1 MKKLFTFLML
11 TLAFS
16 FASTAQFADNFD
28 SYASGQKL
36 VQQALAGGSTNWTVW
51 SGNSGA
57 GGAEDPM
64 ITTDQ
69 ALSAPNAVV
78 CSGTND
84 FVALFGEQTEGK
96 HIVSFDVYVPTGFVG
111 YYNLLQVYGEA
122 GAGAVWG
129 SEVYFNPNGTG
140 SLNANG
146 SVGFKTFSYSYDT
159 WFHVENIV
167 DLNADQASLIVAGTE
182 IATWQWSLG
191 ASGSGVNKLQA
202 MDIYAAATNGSPK
215 CYFDNVKFSQAT
227 SFEILD
233 DLEAYNVGEKLVQ
246 QALAQGIE
254 YWTVWSGNGGAG
266 GAEDPMITTDQA
278 ASGANSVVCQGTN
291 DFVMLFGNKES
302 GKYAVSFDVFV
313 PNGFVGYYNLLQV
326 YGEGGAGAV
335 WGQEVYFNPNGTA
348 SISANGTAGYATF
361 GYPYNTWIHIDN
373 IIDLNADHA
382 SLMVEGAEV
391 ASWQWSLGASGSG
404 VNKLAAMDIYAA
416 ATNGTPKCYFDNFTL
431 ENFAGLPAPTN
442 LSATVLDNDVTL
454 QWNAPSG
461 DLIGYNVY
469 RDGVMIAEKI
479 TPTTYEDLDLLP
491 NYYMYD
497 VKAVYDEG
505 ISAGAGPLEVYV
517 EGATER
523 NMVLVEIGTGTWCQ
537 FCPGAALGADDL
549 IDNGH
554 NVAII
559 EYHNGDPYA
568 TTESDYRNDVYYN
581 ITGYPTAFFDG
592 GLAFVGGN
600 HTQSLYQTYLPLYQ
614 ERAAKMSLF
623 ELDVNVVNSGTN
635 AVDAYVTID
644 NIYPYT
650 GSNIVLHVVLTE
662 SDIPENWQGLSEL
675 NFVCRKMYPNQM
687 GTAMDFS
694 SQSTYE
700 GTFNVNIA
708 GYVKDNCEIIAFLQD
723 NTTKEV
729 LQATK
734 FDLEDIVGINENPVR
749 RSVSI
754 YPNPANSN
762 LNITADKGMTG
773 IKIMNH
779 LGQLVLN
786 RETTGT
792 SFNLNVGSYAP
803 GVYFVTV
810 ITTAGTLTEKVV
822 VE

>member
-16 FASTAQFADNFD
+16 FASTAQYADNFD
-28 SYASGQKL
+28 SYDSGQKL
-36 VQQALAGGSTNWTVW
+36 VQQALAGGITHWTCW
-51 SGNSGA
+51 TGNGGA

-64 ITTDQ
+64 ITADQ

-84 FVALFGEQTEGK
+84 FVALFGDQTEGK

-111 YYNLLQVYGEA
+111 YFNLLQVYGEG

-146 SVGFKTFSYSYDT
+146 SAGFKTFSYAYDT

-182 IATWQWSLG
+182 IATWKWSLG
-191 ASGSGVNKLQA
+191 ASGSGVNKLAA
-202 MDIYAAATNGSPK
+202 MDIFAAATNGSPK
-215 CYFDNVKFSQAT
+215 CYFDNMKFSQAT
-227 SFEILD
+227 SFEIFD
-233 DLEAYNVGEKLVQ
+233 DLETYNANEKLVQ

-254 YWTVWSGNGGAG
+254 HWTCWTGNGGAG
-266 GAEDPMITTDQA
+266 GAEDPMVTTDQA
-278 ASGANSVVCQGTN
+278 ASGANSIICEGTN
-291 DFVMLFGNKES
+291 DFVMLFGNKTS

-313 PNGFVGYYNLLQV
+313 PTGFVGYYNLLQV

-335 WGQEVYFNPNGTA
+335 WGSEVYFNPNATA
-348 SISANGTAGYATF
+348 SINANGTAGYATF

-373 IIDLNADHA
+373 IVDLNADQA

-391 ASWQWSLGASGSG
+391 ASWKWSLGASGSG
-404 VNKLAAMDIYAA
+404 VNQLAAMDIFAA

-461 DLIGYNVY
+461 DIIGYNVY

-479 TPTTYEDLDLLP
+479 TPTTYVDLDLLP

-505 ISAGAGPLEVYV
+505 ISAGAGPIEVYI
-517 EGATER
+517 EGGTER
-523 NMVLVEIGTGTWCQ
+523 KMVLVEIGTGTWCPY
-537 FCPGAALGADDL
+537 CPGAALGADDL
-549 IDNGH
+549 IENGH
-554 NVAII
+554 NVAVI
-559 EYHNGDPYA
+559 EYHNNDNYA
-568 TTESDYRNDVYYN
+568 TPQTDYRNGTYYN
-581 ITGYPTAFFDG
+581 ITGFPTAFFDG
-592 GLAFVGGN
+592 VISHVGGN
-600 HTQSLYQTYLPLYQ
+600 NSQSLYQTYLPSYE

-623 ELDVNVVNSGTN
+623 EMDLNVVNSGTN
-635 AVDAYVTID
+635 AVDAYVSVD
-644 NIYPYT
+644 NIYPYS
-650 GSNIVLHVVLTE
+650 GNNIVLHVVITE
-662 SDIPENWQGLSEL
+662 SEIAQNWQGQTEL
-675 NFVCRKMYPNQM
+675 NFVCRKMYPDQF
-687 GTAMDFS
+687 GTAMNFS
-694 SQSTYE
+694 SQPTYE
-700 GTFNVNIA
+700 GTFAVDIA
-708 GYVKDNCEIIAFLQD
+708 GYVKDNCEIVVFLQD

-729 LQATK
+729 LQAQK

-754 YPNPANSN
+754 YPNPANSV
-762 LNITADKGMTG
+762 LNITAEKSMTAV
-773 IKIMNH
+773 KIMNH
-779 LGQLVLN
+779 LGQIVLN

-792 SFNLNVGSYAP
+792 NFSLNVADFAP
-803 GVYFVTV
+803 GIYFVKV
-810 ITTAGTLTEKVV
+810 ITGQGTLTEKIV